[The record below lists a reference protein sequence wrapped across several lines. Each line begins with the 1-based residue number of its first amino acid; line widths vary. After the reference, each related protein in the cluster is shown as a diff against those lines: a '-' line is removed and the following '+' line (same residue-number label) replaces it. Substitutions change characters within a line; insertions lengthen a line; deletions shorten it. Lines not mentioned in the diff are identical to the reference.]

1 MARTRAPGP
10 VEGRVARG
18 VAALFA
24 LVAGLALLTGTGVAR
39 ALRAAPAPVPPPAG
53 PVVPGPVAV
62 PAGDPG
68 AAAPAAAEPVGLTV
82 DRAGRVLLAGPV
94 RPVGVDA
101 TGAMGVP
108 AEVATVGWYRFGPA
122 PGAGTG
128 SAVLAG
134 HVDDREQGPG
144 AFHDLAGLT
153 PGDVVT
159 VHRSAAPAVRYEV
172 REVRAVDKQALPAG
186 ELFARDGP
194 PRLTL
199 VTCGGPFDRGTR
211 SYRDNVVV
219 TAAPLDP
226 LPAPPAQPAGTS

>member
-24 LVAGLALLTGTGVAR
+24 LVAGLALLAGTGVAW

-53 PVVPGPVAV
+53 PLVPGPAAA

-68 AAAPAAAEPVGLTV
+68 AAGPVAAEPVGLTV
-82 DRAGRVLLAGPV
+82 DRAGRALLAAPV
-94 RPVGVDA
+94 LPVGVDA
-101 TGAMGVP
+101 AGAMGVP
-108 AEVATVGWYRFGPA
+108 EEVATVGWYRFGPA
-122 PGAGTG
+122 PGVGTG

-134 HVDDREQGPG
+134 HVDDQEQGPG
-144 AFHDLAGLT
+144 AFHDLAGLA

-159 VHRSAAPAVRYEV
+159 VRRSAAPAVRYEV
-172 REVRAVDKQALPAG
+172 REVRVVDKQVLPAG

-199 VTCGGPFDRGTR
+199 VTCGGPFDRVSR

-219 TAAPLDP
+219 TAVPLGPLAAP
-226 LPAPPAQPAGTS
+226 PAGTS

>member
-1 MARTRAPGP
+1 M
-10 VEGRVARG
+10 RG

-24 LVAGLALLTGTGVAR
+24 LVAGLALLAGTGVAW
-39 ALRAAPAPVPPPAG
+39 ALRATPAPVPPPAG
-53 PVVPGPVAV
+53 PVVPGSVAA
-62 PAGDPG
+62 PAWDPG
-68 AAAPAAAEPVGLTV
+68 AAGPVTAEPVGLTV
-82 DRAGRVLLAGPV
+82 DRAGRTLLTAPVL
-94 RPVGVDA
+94 PVGVDA
-101 TGAMGVP
+101 SGAMGVP

-122 PGAGTG
+122 PGAGAG

-144 AFHDLAGLT
+144 AFHDLAGLA

-159 VHRSAAPAVRYEV
+159 IRRSAAPPVRYEV
-172 REVRAVDKQALPAG
+172 RAVRVVDKQALPAG

-199 VTCGGPFDRGTR
+199 VTCGGPFDRGSR

-219 TAAPLDP
+219 TAVPLVP
-226 LPAPPAQPAGTS
+226 PAGTS

>member
-1 MARTRAPGP
+1 MTRTRAPGP
-10 VEGRVARG
+10 VKGRVARG
-18 VAALFA
+18 VAALVA
-24 LVAGLALLTGTGVAR
+24 LVAGLALLAGTGVAW
-39 ALRAAPAPVPPPAG
+39 ALRVAPAPAPAG
-53 PVVPGPVAV
+53 PVVPDRVAA

-68 AAAPAAAEPVGLTV
+68 AAGPVAAEPVGLTV
-82 DRAGRVLLAGPV
+82 DRAGRTLLAAPV
-94 RPVGVDA
+94 LPVGVDA

-108 AEVATVGWYRFGPA
+108 EEVATVGWYRFGPA

-128 SAVLAG
+128 SALLAG
-134 HVDDREQGPG
+134 HVDDRVQGPG
-144 AFHDLAGLT
+144 AFHDLAGLA

-159 VHRSAAPAVRYEV
+159 VRRSAALAVRYEV

-199 VTCGGPFDRGTR
+199 VTCGGPFDRATR

-219 TAAPLDP
+219 TAVPLGP
-226 LPAPPAQPAGTS
+226 LVALPALPAGTS